1 MAAEP
6 ARALRHAVMPIGPG
20 QGIGSRRRGFAAG
33 ISAALE
39 ALTNARG
46 ARGAAGLGRALRAL
60 AVVALAAPAGGCY
73 APQMMTFKSGL
84 DSLRAVVDTMA
95 VRDSVAYA
103 EIVEIRREIA
113 SQRDLLLNTR
123 ASSGSTTSDV
133 FDRMGRVEGK
143 LDEVMG
149 RFQQMAQKP
158 AAPAAPA
165 GPDPNQ
171 LYDEAAQDLT
181 QGRYSMALRGFR
193 DFIQRFPTGEL
204 SDNAQYGVGECFFAQ
219 SMFDSAATE
228 YALVGDKYP
237 DGDRVPAALYKLA
250 LSQEKLKQTAE
261 AKKTLNDL
269 IKRYPL
275 SGEAQLARERL
286 GASRKH

>member
-1 MAAEP
+1 MPSGLEE
-6 ARALRHAVMPIGPG
+6 RH
-20 QGIGSRRRGFAAG
+20 GSRRRACAAG
-33 ISAALE
+33 IGVVVGMCAAL
-39 ALTNARG
+39 
-46 ARGAAGLGRALRAL
+46 
-60 AVVALAAPAGGCY
+60 AGGCY
-73 APQMMTFKSGL
+73 APQMMSFKSGL
-84 DSLRAVVDTMA
+84 DSLRTVVDTMA
-95 VRDSVAYA
+95 VRDSIAYA
-103 EIVEIRREIA
+103 QLADIQRELQ
-113 SQRDLLLNTR
+113 SQRDMILSNR
-123 ASSGSTTSDV
+123 ASSGSSTSDV
-133 FDRMGRVEGK
+133 YDRMGRVEGK

-149 RFQQMAQKP
+149 RFQQMAQRP
-158 AAPAAPA
+158 ATPAAPA

-193 DFIQRFPTGEL
+193 DFVQRFPGGEL

-228 YALVGDKYP
+228 YAVVGEKYP

-269 IKRYPL
+269 VKRYPL

-286 GASRKH
+286 GASRKR